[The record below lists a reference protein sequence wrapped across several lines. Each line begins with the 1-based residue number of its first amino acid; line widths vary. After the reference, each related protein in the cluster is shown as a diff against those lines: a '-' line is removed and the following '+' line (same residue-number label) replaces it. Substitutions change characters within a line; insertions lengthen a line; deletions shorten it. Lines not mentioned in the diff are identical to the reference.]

1 MLRLKQIIRSNR
13 QWVWVV
19 SGAVSMLFVLAPILL
34 VLVEYHLGRH
44 RLPLKEVV
52 LNFYNNSLSIDL
64 VSGLIMMAFLSTG
77 GALGYLLF
85 RSKIAAT
92 HDKTNDKIEDLL
104 VKGECATIEF
114 KSSFR
119 WDYRLLKTSKE
130 IELAS
135 LKTIAAFMNSEG
147 GTLLIGVADDTTIL
161 GLDKDYQSLK
171 KGDRDGFEQY
181 IMQSISLYLGT
192 ENCKNLK
199 VSFVLTNN
207 NDVCMIQVNSTGTPV
222 FLKHQQHTH
231 FYIRTGNG
239 TRELDIQDAL
249 KYIKG

>member
-1 MLRLKQIIRSNR
+1 MLLLKQKIRNNR
-13 QWVWVV
+13 QWFWVV
-19 SGAVSMLFVLAPILL
+19 SGAVLMLFVLAPLL
-34 VLVEYHLGRH
+34 LILVEYHLRKH
-44 RLPLKEVV
+44 RLPLKEVM
-52 LNFYNNSLSIDL
+52 LNFYNDSLSIDL
-64 VSGLIMMAFLSTG
+64 VSGLIMMAFVSTG

-85 RSKIAAT
+85 RSKIAET
-92 HDKTNDKIEDLL
+92 HDKIEDLL

-199 VSFVLTNN
+199 VSFVHTNN
-207 NDVCMIQVNSTGTPV
+207 NDVCLMQVNSTGTPV

-239 TRELDIQDAL
+239 TRELDIQEAL